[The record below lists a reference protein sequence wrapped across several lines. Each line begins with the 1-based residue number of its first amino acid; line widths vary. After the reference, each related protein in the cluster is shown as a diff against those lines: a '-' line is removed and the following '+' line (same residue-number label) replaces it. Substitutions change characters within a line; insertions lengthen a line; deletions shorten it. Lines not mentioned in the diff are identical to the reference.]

1 VKIHIAVDV
10 LGLPYA
16 VLVTTANVTDR
27 NGAVAMLSQLN
38 FFPLPPCKTILFDGA
53 YTGEE
58 FALKIK
64 EITDAQVQIAKRSE
78 LHTFEV
84 IPKRWVVERSFGW
97 LDKCRRLWKNC
108 ERLIETTLNMVKL
121 AFVSLLLRRY

>member
-1 VKIHIAVDV
+1 MNIHLAVDV

-16 VLVTTANVTDR
+16 ALVTTANVTDR
-27 NGAVAMLSQLN
+27 NGAVAMFSQAT

-53 YTGEE
+53 YTGED
-58 FALKIK
+58 FAMKIK
-64 EITDAQVQIAKRSE
+64 ELTDAQVQIAKR
-78 LHTFEV
+78 FEV
-84 IPKRWVVERSFGW
+84 IPKRWIVERSFGW

-121 AFVSLLLRRY
+121 AFVSFLLRRF